1 LRQGKTMN
9 HVVIPLNDIA
19 KKIIKKY
26 DGGIP
31 EGIHMNEFN
40 KLIKG
45 IAKKAGIDEEIII
58 TQKRGAKRIE
68 LTYKK
73 YELIASHT
81 CRRSFCT
88 NEYLKG
94 TPALFIM
101 KISGHRTERNFLK
114 YIKVDEQVAAQKMLE
129 FWRSREEKTINEN
142 KTN

>member
-1 LRQGKTMN
+1 MN
-9 HVVIPLNDIA
+9 HVVIPLNNTA
-19 KKIIKKY
+19 KTIIRKY
-26 DGGIP
+26 DGCIP
-31 EGIHMNEFN
+31 EEIHMNDFN

-45 IAKKAGIDEEIII
+45 IAAEAGINEEIII
-58 TQKRGAKRIE
+58 TQKRGGERVE
-68 LTYKK
+68 TTYKK
-73 YELIASHT
+73 FELIASHT

-129 FWRSREEKTINEN
+129 FWNSREG
-142 KTN
+142 

>member
-1 LRQGKTMN
+1 MN
-9 HVVIPLNDIA
+9 PVVIPLNDTA
-19 KKIIKKY
+19 KMIIRKY
-26 DGGIP
+26 DMGIP

-45 IAKKAGIDEEIII
+45 IAREAGIDEEIII
-58 TQKRGAKRIE
+58 TQKKGSEKVE
-68 LTYKK
+68 KTYKK
-73 YELIASHT
+73 FELVASHT

-114 YIKVDEQVAAQKMLE
+114 YIKVDEKIAAQKILE
-129 FWRSREEKTINEN
+129 FWNSQANQT
-142 KTN
+142 